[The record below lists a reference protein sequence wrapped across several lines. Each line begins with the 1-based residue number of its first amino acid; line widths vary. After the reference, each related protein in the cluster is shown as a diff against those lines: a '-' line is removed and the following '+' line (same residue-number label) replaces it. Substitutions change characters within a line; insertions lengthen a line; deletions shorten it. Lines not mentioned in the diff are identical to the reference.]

1 MNKVKMILRKIT
13 GRIKKLYQRGKNFC
27 HNNFG
32 NTEKSLYWLTTLL
45 LSSFIGLFYAD
56 FGLPVWLGFVIAA
69 LIGFLIINV
78 VFIVTITIIKVLL
91 SNGVGSLIC
100 FILMTVCFTVMI
112 LGGCSGN
119 LPVILSVISA
129 FIITWIF
136 QMFARSL
143 WALFKNKVHTRSI
156 IFTVV
161 MTGTFMVLLV
171 AFLLIQGFQDDYI
184 EDYLE
189 MNTHSNSNNGNNTEF
204 SQEIARGNYTVASL
218 EYGTAKDSNLKST
231 VYNMTPFVGGYSGIQ
246 GYYRKKYQGYDIK
259 SVPLAGK
266 VWYPVECTNCPVLFI
281 AHGNHNLTTKSY
293 LGYDY
298 LGEYLASNGYVV
310 VSVDE
315 NFCNGSN
322 FGGLTAENDG
332 RAVLLLENIKQVQRY
347 NKDSSSPFY
356 QKMDYDKIAI
366 AGHSRG
372 GEMAATAVL
381 FNNYNCYPSNGNIRF
396 YYHFNIKSV
405 IAIAPSVNQYKPA
418 GHEVKLTN
426 MNYLLLQGAND
437 QDVSIFMGSKQY
449 NNITFPGEGD
459 YLKSS
464 IYIAGANHGQFNTEW
479 GRYDLYQPL
488 NPFLNVKNLLQAE
501 EQQNI
506 LKIFVKVFLDV
517 TLEKN
522 MVSKDLLYNYQKY
535 STYLPETL
543 YIQNYQESGFDC
555 ISNFEEDSDLQ
566 TATRKDVT
574 LRAYNTDNWF
584 EEMTVY
590 SNLLY
595 KEERGNYALRLL
607 WSNTFQP
614 MYEMKLTNY
623 NAKDKYFQFDIADMD
638 DLSVKNKKYHKVD
651 LTLKLFDENGEKAT
665 VQLSDYATVYP
676 PLPVKLGKFQFIYDC
691 KEYKH
696 QYQTVRIPMD
706 TIESEYKNFNASSI
720 IKIEF
725 ILDGSEKGN
734 ISIDNIGFS
743 K

>member
-1 MNKVKMILRKIT
+1 MNKVKTVFQKII
-13 GRIKKLYQRGKNFC
+13 GQIKKLLKQWKIFC

-32 NTEKSLYWLTTLL
+32 NTEKGVYWLTTVL
-45 LSSFIGLFYAD
+45 LSIIIGLFYAD
-56 FGLPVWLGFVIAA
+56 FGLPVWLGFIIAA
-69 LIGFLIINV
+69 VLGFLIINV
-78 VFIVTITIIKVLL
+78 ALQLTITIIKVLL
-91 SNGVGSLIC
+91 SNGVGSLIG
-100 FILMTVCFTVMI
+100 FILMTACFTIMI

-119 LPVILSVISA
+119 LPVALSVISA
-129 FIITWIF
+129 IIITWML
-136 QMFARSL
+136 QMLARSL
-143 WALFKNKVHTRSI
+143 WALFKNKVHTRSV

-161 MTGTFMVLLV
+161 MTGTFMALLFT
-171 AFLLIQGFQDDYI
+171 FLFMQGFQDDYI

-189 MNTHSNSNNGNNTEF
+189 MNTHSNSNHGNISEF
-204 SQEIARGNYTVASL
+204 SQEIASGNYTVASL
-218 EYGTAKDSNLKST
+218 EYGTAKDSNLQST
-231 VYNMTPFVGGYSGIQ
+231 VYNMTPFVGGYRGIQ
-246 GYYRKKYQGYDIK
+246 GYYRKKYQGYDIR

-266 VWYPVECTNCPVLFI
+266 VWYPVECNNCPVLFI
-281 AHGNHNLTTKSY
+281 VHGNHNLTTKSY

-347 NKDSSSPFY
+347 NKDSSSPLY
-356 QKMDYDKIAI
+356 QKMNYDNIAI

-372 GEMAATAVL
+372 GETAATAVL

-396 YYHFNIKSV
+396 DYHFNIKAV

-418 GHEVKLTN
+418 GHEVKLTD

-449 NNITFPGEGD
+449 NNITFSGEGD

-479 GRYDLYQPL
+479 GRYDLYQPI
-488 NPFLNVKNLLQAE
+488 NPFLNVKNLLKAE

-543 YIQNYQESGFDC
+543 YIQNYQDSGFDC

-574 LRAYNTDNWF
+574 LRAFNTDSWF

-590 SNLLY
+590 SNLQN
-595 KEERGNYALRLL
+595 KGERGNYALRLI
-607 WSNTFQP
+607 WSHTYHP
-614 MYEMKLTNY
+614 MYAMNLANY
-623 NAKDKYFQFDIADMD
+623 DAKDKYFQFDIADMD

-651 LTLKLFDENGEKAT
+651 LTLILFNTDGEKAI
-665 VQLSDYATVYP
+665 VKLSDYATIYP
-676 PLPVKLGKFQFIYDC
+676 PLPVKLGKFQFIYNC

-706 TIESEYKNFNASSI
+706 TIESEYKDFNVSSI
-720 IKIEF
+720 SKIEF

-734 ISIDNIGFS
+734 ISLDNIGFS